1 MPRTSFCRTKSMPSA
16 PPAAPK
22 YVMKV
27 MLKFWLRF
35 MGVEFH
41 AEPAW
46 LFVAVV
52 RVTPLPPT
60 KALPFVIHEAHTGGM
75 VVGVKVGVG
84 VGGFTRLML
93 IELMLQT
100 PMSLAPMVSSTKSRT
115 CCPALML
122 PAPATTSCQFCH
134 PPVSGHVI
142 SPVIGVPSR
151 SK

>member
-1 MPRTSFCRTKSMPSA
+1 MPSA

-27 MLKFWLRF
+27 MLKFWLKF

-75 VVGVKVGVG
+75 VVGVKVGVLVG
-84 VGGFTRLML
+84 VRVGVDGIGIICMPFTM
-93 IELMLQT
+93 
-100 PMSLAPMVSSTKSRT
+100 
-115 CCPALML
+115 ALS
-122 PAPATTSCQFCH
+122 APAGPNWITIWPAALGEMFE
-134 PPVSGHVI
+134 
-142 SPVIGVPSR
+142 
-151 SK
+151 